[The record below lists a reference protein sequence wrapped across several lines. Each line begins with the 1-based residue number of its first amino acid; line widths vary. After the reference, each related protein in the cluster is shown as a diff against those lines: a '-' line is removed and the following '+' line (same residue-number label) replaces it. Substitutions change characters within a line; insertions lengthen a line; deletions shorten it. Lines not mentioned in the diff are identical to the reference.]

1 MNATLQNI
9 PIPQILTDS
18 NGDGIAIISAD
29 EYNYL
34 LSATEIY
41 EDMMDIQEFE
51 AAKRQEKAP
60 LDIVLKRLEE
70 KRKKNGIS

>member
-18 NGDGIAIISAD
+18 NG

-34 LSATEIY
+34 LSATEMY

-51 AAKRQEKAP
+51 AAKGQGKVP

>member
-34 LSATEIY
+34 LSATEMY

-51 AAKRQEKAP
+51 AAKGQEKAP
-60 LDIVLKRLEE
+60 LDIVLKRLEK
-70 KRKKNGIS
+70 KRKKKGIS